1 MLLSTK
7 LVFLLTTSIFVIQ
20 WSQRIAA
27 LTSYRGVEAID
38 CVGMQLIVELV
49 LGLCD
54 NLKPNRFFGTER
66 KRFTRALHMQGPLF
80 LQRNEYEYIFLP
92 TQLSS
97 FWIDCQNK
105 QNQLIHNSQPDSY
118 SSRQT
123 TSYIFLIV
131 FVLSSIIH
139 E

>member
-54 NLKPNRFFGTER
+54 NLKPNRFFGTE
-66 KRFTRALHMQGPLF
+66 
-80 LQRNEYEYIFLP
+80 
-92 TQLSS
+92 
-97 FWIDCQNK
+97 
-105 QNQLIHNSQPDSY
+105 
-118 SSRQT
+118 
-123 TSYIFLIV
+123 
-131 FVLSSIIH
+131 
-139 E
+139 